1 MCKLF
6 IAAFLL
12 LLPTAAFADK
22 IDGAWCNEAGGRVDI
37 DGPKISL
44 SGKVAFDG
52 QYSRREFHYTVPA
65 GEEHAGDQIYLRLRG
80 EEDMT
85 SFTIKDGNAVDP
97 IDWKRCKETS

>member
-1 MCKLF
+1 MRKLLT
-6 IAAFLL
+6 AFFL

-22 IDGAWCNEAGGRVDI
+22 IDGAWCAAAARVDI
-37 DGPKISL
+37 NGPHISL
-44 SGKVAFDG
+44 GGKPAFDG
-52 QYSRREFHYTVPA
+52 QYARHEFRYTVPA

>member
-1 MCKLF
+1 MRKILIVIF
-6 IAAFLL
+6 L

-22 IDGAWCNEAGGRVDI
+22 IDGSWCAAAARIDI
-37 DGPKISL
+37 NGPHISL
-44 SGKVAFDG
+44 GGKLAFDG
-52 QYSRREFHYTVPA
+52 QYSRHEFRYTVPA

-85 SFTIKDGNAVDP
+85 SFTIKDGNAADP

>member
-1 MCKLF
+1 MFKYV
-6 IAAFLL
+6 ATFLL

-22 IDGAWCNEAGGRVDI
+22 IDGSWCSANARVDI
-37 DGPKISL
+37 NGPHISL
-44 SGKVAFDG
+44 GGKPAFDG
-52 QYSRREFHYTVPA
+52 QYARHEFRYTVPE
-65 GEEHAGDQIYLRLRG
+65 GEAHAGDQIYLRLRG